1 MTVKQ
6 IQKAKDKLNKQTK
19 NEVFKRIMK
28 YLYVVSDIPLIAD
41 DLEDLND
48 TIFIPELVPALRNVI
63 ELLRKQDEIFLHGAD
78 KDVIEQQCAIQR
90 EILNNRKAMF
100 LNELT
105 IE

>member
-48 TIFIPELVPALRNVI
+48 TIFIPELAPALRNVI
-63 ELLRKQDEIFLHGAD
+63 ELLRKQDDIFLTGAD
-78 KDVIEQQCAIQR
+78 KDVFDQQCAIQR
-90 EILNNRKAMF
+90 AILNNRKEMF